1 MTKEK
6 LNKLNV
12 KLETELDEDII
23 EILDKVQNKTLFTKT
38 AIRLAYQQ
46 MVEDV
51 SIAKVREPALY
62 RSERFMKDVED
73 FKNNSISAPVDKDNS
88 SISSNSN
95 DTHGTGLESKDD
107 VISAKL
113 TIENLYNKYKNYFD
127 SMDQLSFEF
136 ALKVLKKDK

>member
-62 RSERFMKDVED
+62 RSERFLKDVED
-73 FKNNSISAPVDKDNS
+73 FKNNSITPTKEKN
-88 SISSNSN
+88 SNSGIKN
-95 DTHGTGLESKDD
+95 DYENNNEDMNHEEDDLENDNDLEDD
-107 VISAKL
+107 
-113 TIENLYNKYKNYFD
+113 ELY
-127 SMDQLSFEF
+127 
-136 ALKVLKKDK
+136 

>member
-12 KLETELDEDII
+12 KLEADLDEDII
-23 EILDKVQNKTLFTKT
+23 EILNKVQNKTLFTKT

-46 MVEDV
+46 MVESP

-107 VISAKL
+107 VNNEEDEL
-113 TIENLYNKYKNYFD
+113 DDEELF
-127 SMDQLSFEF
+127 
-136 ALKVLKKDK
+136 

>member
-1 MTKEK
+1 MSYYSPSIEK
-6 LNKLNV
+6 LIENFEKLPS
-12 KLETELDEDII
+12 IGH
-23 EILDKVQNKTLFTKT
+23 KT

-107 VISAKL
+107 VNNEEDEL
-113 TIENLYNKYKNYFD
+113 DDEELF
-127 SMDQLSFEF
+127 
-136 ALKVLKKDK
+136 

>member
-88 SISSNSN
+88 KNIMDMLN
-95 DTHGTGLESKDD
+95 D
-107 VISAKL
+107 I
-113 TIENLYNKYKNYFD
+113 N
-127 SMDQLSFEF
+127 
-136 ALKVLKKDK
+136 

>member
-51 SIAKVREPALY
+51 SIAKVREPGLY
-62 RSERFMKDVED
+62 RSERFLKDVED
-73 FKNNSISAPVDKDNS
+73 FRNNAITPNNNSSNTKNDCGNNEDMSYEEDDDTDSELEDDSILEDDN
-88 SISSNSN
+88 
-95 DTHGTGLESKDD
+95 DLEDD
-107 VISAKL
+107 
-113 TIENLYNKYKNYFD
+113 ELY
-127 SMDQLSFEF
+127 
-136 ALKVLKKDK
+136 